1 MGGNSKGLE
10 MNSHSTKRKNI
21 RKFPSK
27 FNRKDRNGDGK
38 DISNVVV
45 KGIKND
51 RGRRMEC
58 EKDRKSLNEKA
69 VF

>member
-1 MGGNSKGLE
+1 
-10 MNSHSTKRKNI
+10 MNSHITKRKNI

-38 DISNVVV
+38 DISNAVV

-51 RGRRMEC
+51 RERKMEC
-58 EKDRKSLNEKA
+58 EKDRKSLNERV

>member
-1 MGGNSKGLE
+1 MEKY
-10 MNSHSTKRKNI
+10 KKV
-21 RKFPSK
+21 PSK

-58 EKDRKSLNEKA
+58 EKDRKSLNERV

>member
-1 MGGNSKGLE
+1 
-10 MNSHSTKRKNI
+10 MNAHITKRKNI

-27 FNRKDRNGDGK
+27 FNRKDRNGDSK

-58 EKDRKSLNEKA
+58 EKDRKSLNERV

>member
-1 MGGNSKGLE
+1 MDA
-10 MNSHSTKRKNI
+10 HITKRKNI

-27 FNRKDRNGDGK
+27 FNRKDRNGNRK

-58 EKDRKSLNEKA
+58 EKDRKSLNERV